1 MTESFRVD
9 FVAGV
14 TPDKWSRI
22 WSQRMPQAPLEM
34 ALAGPDPVHD
44 LRTGT
49 ASMCF
54 LRLPVQRDGLH
65 VIPLYEE
72 VPVALVGKDHP
83 VAAFEQVDVRDLA
96 DEPLV
101 QPSLSVPEWAAVAPA
116 QLVERADAL
125 PGMTHQQAI
134 SVVASGVGVAILPL
148 SLARLYQR
156 KDVVHRPVTG
166 VASTTIGLAWRVDD
180 DDERIETFIGIV
192 RGRTERSTRGGT
204 NESEPV
210 TTPSPRAK
218 GRKNAP
224 GNPPRSSPKRTG
236 SAGSRKSADRRRKRR

>member
-1 MTESFRVD
+1 MTEPFHVQ

-34 ALAGPDPVHD
+34 TLAGPDPVHD
-44 LRTGT
+44 LRIGS

-54 LRLPVQRDGLH
+54 VRLPVQRQGLH
-65 VIPLYEE
+65 IIPLYEE

-83 VAAFEQVDVRDLA
+83 VASFERVDVRDLA

-101 QPSLSVPEWAAVAPA
+101 QPSLSVPEWAAVAQA

-125 PGMTHQQAI
+125 PEMTHQQAI
-134 SVVASGVGVAILPL
+134 SVVASGAGVAILPL
-148 SLARLYQR
+148 SLARLYHR
-156 KDVVHRPVTG
+156 RDVVHRPVTG

-180 DDERIETFIGIV
+180 DDDRIETFIGVV

-204 NESEPV
+204 TASEPV
-210 TTPSPRAK
+210 ATPSSRAK
-218 GRKNAP
+218 GPKDAP
-224 GNPPRSSPKRTG
+224 VSSRRSSPKR
-236 SAGSRKSADRRRKRR
+236 AGVARSRKSADRRRKRR